1 MTSIL
6 ETIAE
11 ATRLRVKHLRESH
24 TPEDL
29 RDAAM
34 RREVTAGFPFEAAL
48 RRDSTGGRIAFI
60 CEVKKA
66 SPSKGLICEDFYWCD
81 IARDYVHAGASAVSV
96 LTEPDFFQGSP
107 LYLSEISAAIDQ
119 PTLRKDFLI
128 DTCQIYESRFLGAS
142 AVLLICAL
150 LNDTQLAQFIAL
162 AHELGLS
169 ALAEARTAD
178 EVRRALAAGAR
189 IVGVNNRDLDSFEV
203 DLNTSIRLRSLVP
216 PDVIFVS
223 ESGNSTKEDI
233 AVLAEANVNAAL
245 IGESIMRAE
254 DRSAFLAKL
263 RGD

>member
-11 ATRLRVKHLRESH
+11 ATRLRVKRLKESSA
-24 TPEDL
+24 PKDL
-29 RDAAM
+29 RDATM

-48 RRDSTGGRIAFI
+48 RRDSTGGEIAFI

-66 SPSKGLICEDFYWCD
+66 SPSKGLICEDFRYLD
-81 IARDYVHAGASAVSV
+81 IARDYARAGASAVSV

-107 LYLSEISAAIDQ
+107 LYLSEISAAVDQ

-128 DTCQIYESRFLGAS
+128 DVCQIYESRLLGAS

-162 AHELGLS
+162 THELGLS
-169 ALAEARTAD
+169 ALVEAHTAD

-189 IVGVNNRDLDSFEV
+189 IVGVNNRDLNSFEV
-203 DLNTSIRLRSLVP
+203 DLNTSVRLRSLVP
-216 PDVIFVS
+216 PDVLFVS
-223 ESGNSTKEDI
+223 ESGVSTKEDI
-233 AVLAEANVNAAL
+233 AALAEANINAAL
-245 IGESIMRAE
+245 IGESIVRAK
-254 DRSAFLAKL
+254 DRSAFLAEL